1 MFRPT
6 WLPDGRTIA
15 ALGHRYAGRA
25 GSRNDIWLFAADGA
39 DAARSGG
46 RNLSGDHD
54 LMPGSGMG
62 SDLVPSEVAVADPLD
77 RRPVARLHG
86 ARRAAPTSCGGSRST
101 TAGSS
106 A

>member
-1 MFRPT
+1 MVDVASRAVTAVSGKARADMFRPT

-25 GSRNDIWLFAADGA
+25 GSRNDIWLFAADGS
-39 DAARSGG
+39 DAAPTGG

-62 SDLVPSEVAVADPLD
+62 SDLVPGEGP
-77 RRPVARLHG
+77 R
-86 ARRAAPTSCGGSRST
+86 
-101 TAGSS
+101 
-106 A
+106 